1 MIIPFDVSMDQFLRL
16 FVTILALVNPFQ
28 KIFIMLSLE
37 KSLNEIEQRYIALKS
52 NVIALIILISFLA
65 LGNVIFNY
73 VFNIS
78 LYAFRITCGFVLLY
92 NGFIAL
98 QSGILIKIDP
108 KTKLNDVAAVPIAMP
123 MIAGPGTITAAV
135 TFPQQDGVV
144 VTILAI
150 VAVLVANAL
159 IMVYSKVLGNILN
172 RYNLLSP
179 LIRILGL
186 IIATVGMQMCF
197 NGLVDFIAIV
207 KGSH

>member
-1 MIIPFDVSMDQFLRL
+1 MSVPFEITMDQFLRI

-28 KIFIMLSLE
+28 KIFIMLTLE
-37 KSLNEIEQRYIALKS
+37 KQLKDSDLRYVALKS
-52 NVIALIILISFLA
+52 NFVALIILISFLA
-65 LGNVIFNY
+65 VGNAIFNY

-98 QSGILIKIDP
+98 QSGVLIKIDP
-108 KTKLNDVAAVPIAMP
+108 RTKLNDVAAVPIAMP
-123 MIAGPGTITAAV
+123 MIAGPGAITAAV

-144 VTILAI
+144 VTIVAI
-150 VAVLVANAL
+150 LAVLAVNAF
-159 IMVYSKVLGNILN
+159 IMVYSKVLGGFLN

-197 NGLVDFIAIV
+197 NGIREFVGIL
-207 KGSH
+207 SN

>member
-1 MIIPFDVSMDQFLRL
+1 MEIPFTFTLAMFLKI
-16 FVTILALVNPFQ
+16 FVTMLALINPFQ
-28 KIFIMLSLE
+28 KIFVMLSLD
-37 KSLNEIEQRYIALKS
+37 KQLNESEQRFVAIKS
-52 NVIALIILISFLA
+52 NFVALIILITFLA

-78 LYAFRITCGFVLLY
+78 IYAFRITCGFVLLY

-98 QSGILIKIDP
+98 QSGILVKIDP

-144 VTILAI
+144 VTIVAI
-150 VAVLVANAL
+150 VAALLVNAV
-159 IMVYSKVLGNILN
+159 IMVYSKYLGDFLN
-172 RYNLLSP
+172 KQNLLSP
-179 LIRILGL
+179 MIRILGL

-197 NGLVDFIAIV
+197 NGLKEFIEII
-207 KGSH
+207 KS

>member
-1 MIIPFDVSMDQFLRL
+1 MSVPLEITMDQFLRI

-28 KIFIMLSLE
+28 KIFIMLTLE
-37 KSLNEIEQRYIALKS
+37 KQLKDSDLRYVALKS
-52 NVIALIILISFLA
+52 NFVALIILISFLA
-65 LGNVIFNY
+65 VGNAIFNY

-98 QSGILIKIDP
+98 QSGVLIKIDP
-108 KTKLNDVAAVPIAMP
+108 RTKLNDVAAVPIAMP
-123 MIAGPGTITAAV
+123 MIAGPGAITAAV

-144 VTILAI
+144 VTIVAI
-150 VAVLVANAL
+150 LAVLAVNAF
-159 IMVYSKVLGNILN
+159 IMVYSKVLGGFLN

-186 IIATVGMQMCF
+186 VIATVGMQMCF
-197 NGLVDFIAIV
+197 NGIREFVGIL
-207 KGSH
+207 SN

>member
-1 MIIPFDVSMDQFLRL
+1 MFLKI
-16 FVTILALVNPFQ
+16 FVTMLALINPFQ
-28 KIFIMLSLE
+28 KIFVMLSLD
-37 KSLNEIEQRYIALKS
+37 KQLNESEQRFVAIKS
-52 NVIALIILISFLA
+52 NFVALIILITFLA

-78 LYAFRITCGFVLLY
+78 IYAFRITCGFVLLY

-98 QSGILIKIDP
+98 QSGILVKIDP

-144 VTILAI
+144 VTIVAI
-150 VAVLVANAL
+150 VAALLVNAV
-159 IMVYSKVLGNILN
+159 IMVYSKYLGDFLN
-172 RYNLLSP
+172 KQNLLSP
-179 LIRILGL
+179 MIRILGL

-197 NGLVDFIAIV
+197 NGLKEFIEII
-207 KGSH
+207 KS

>member
-1 MIIPFDVSMDQFLRL
+1 MSVPFEITMDQFLRI

-28 KIFIMLSLE
+28 KIFIMLTLE
-37 KSLNEIEQRYIALKS
+37 KQLKDSDLRYVALKS
-52 NVIALIILISFLA
+52 NFVALIILISFLA
-65 LGNVIFNY
+65 VGNAIFNY

-98 QSGILIKIDP
+98 QSGVLIKIDP
-108 KTKLNDVAAVPIAMP
+108 RTKLNDVAAVPIAMP
-123 MIAGPGTITAAV
+123 MIAGPGAITAAV

-144 VTILAI
+144 VTIVAI
-150 VAVLVANAL
+150 LAVLAVNAF
-159 IMVYSKVLGNILN
+159 IMVYSKVLGGFLN

-186 IIATVGMQMCF
+186 VIATVGMQMCF
-197 NGLVDFIAIV
+197 NGIREFVGIL
-207 KGSH
+207 SN

>member
-1 MIIPFDVSMDQFLRL
+1 MSVPLEITMDQFLRI

-28 KIFIMLSLE
+28 KIFIMLTLE
-37 KSLNEIEQRYIALKS
+37 KQLKDSDLRYVALKS
-52 NVIALIILISFLA
+52 NFVALIILISFLA
-65 LGNVIFNY
+65 VGNAIFNY

-98 QSGILIKIDP
+98 QSGVLIKIDP
-108 KTKLNDVAAVPIAMP
+108 RTKLNDVAAVPIAMP
-123 MIAGPGTITAAV
+123 MIAGPGAITAAV

-144 VTILAI
+144 VTIVAI
-150 VAVLVANAL
+150 LAVLAVNAF
-159 IMVYSKVLGNILN
+159 IMVYSKVLGGFLN

-197 NGLVDFIAIV
+197 NGIREFVGIL
-207 KGSH
+207 SN

>member
-1 MIIPFDVSMDQFLRL
+1 MSVPLEITVDQFLRI

-28 KIFIMLSLE
+28 KIFIMLTLE
-37 KSLNEIEQRYIALKS
+37 KQLKDSDLRYVALKS
-52 NVIALIILISFLA
+52 NFVALIILISFLA
-65 LGNVIFNY
+65 VGNAIFNY

-98 QSGILIKIDP
+98 QSGVLIKIDP
-108 KTKLNDVAAVPIAMP
+108 RTKLNDVAAVPIAMP
-123 MIAGPGTITAAV
+123 MIAGPGAITAAV

-144 VTILAI
+144 VTIVAI
-150 VAVLVANAL
+150 LAVLAVNAF
-159 IMVYSKVLGNILN
+159 IMVYSKVLGGFLN

-186 IIATVGMQMCF
+186 VIATVGMQMCF
-197 NGLVDFIAIV
+197 NGIREFVGIL
-207 KGSH
+207 SN

>member
-1 MIIPFDVSMDQFLRL
+1 MNIPFELTMDQFLRI

-28 KIFIMLSLE
+28 KIFIMLTLDKQLKDSEL
-37 KSLNEIEQRYIALKS
+37 RYVAVKS
-52 NVIALIILISFLA
+52 NFIALIILISFLA
-65 LGNVIFNY
+65 VGNAIFNY

-98 QSGILIKIDP
+98 QSGVLIKIDP
-108 KTKLNDVAAVPIAMP
+108 RTKLNDVAAVPIAMP

-144 VTILAI
+144 VTIAAI
-150 VAVLVANAL
+150 LAVLSVNTV
-159 IMVYSKVLGNILN
+159 IMLYSKVLGAFLN

-197 NGLVDFIAIV
+197 NGVREFIDIV
-207 KGSH
+207 SK

>member
-1 MIIPFDVSMDQFLRL
+1 MSVPFEITMDQFLRI

-28 KIFIMLSLE
+28 KIFIMLTLE
-37 KSLNEIEQRYIALKS
+37 KQLKDSDLRYVALKS
-52 NVIALIILISFLA
+52 NFVALIILISFLA
-65 LGNVIFNY
+65 VGNAIFNY

-108 KTKLNDVAAVPIAMP
+108 RTKLNDVAAVPIAMP
-123 MIAGPGTITAAV
+123 MIAGPGAITAAV

-144 VTILAI
+144 VTIVAI
-150 VAVLVANAL
+150 LAVLAVNAF
-159 IMVYSKVLGNILN
+159 IMVYSKVLGGFLN

-197 NGLVDFIAIV
+197 NGIREFVGIL
-207 KGSH
+207 SN

>member
-1 MIIPFDVSMDQFLRL
+1 MSVPFEITMDQFLRI

-28 KIFIMLSLE
+28 KIFIMLTLE
-37 KSLNEIEQRYIALKS
+37 KQLKDSDLRYVALKS
-52 NVIALIILISFLA
+52 NFVALIILISFLA
-65 LGNVIFNY
+65 VGNAIFNY

-98 QSGILIKIDP
+98 QSGVLIKIDP
-108 KTKLNDVAAVPIAMP
+108 RTKLNDVAAVPIAMP
-123 MIAGPGTITAAV
+123 MIAGPGAITAAV

-144 VTILAI
+144 VTIVAI
-150 VAVLVANAL
+150 LAVLTVNAF
-159 IMVYSKVLGNILN
+159 IMVYSKVLGGFLN

-197 NGLVDFIAIV
+197 NGIREFVGIL
-207 KGSH
+207 SN

>member
-1 MIIPFDVSMDQFLRL
+1 MDQFLRI

-28 KIFIMLSLE
+28 KIFIMLTLE
-37 KSLNEIEQRYIALKS
+37 KQLKDSDLRYVAVKS
-52 NVIALIILISFLA
+52 NFVALIILISFLA
-65 LGNVIFNY
+65 VGNVIFNY

-98 QSGILIKIDP
+98 QSGVLIKIDP
-108 KTKLNDVAAVPIAMP
+108 RTKLNDVAAVPIAMP
-123 MIAGPGTITAAV
+123 MIAGPGAITAAV

-144 VTILAI
+144 VTIIAI
-150 VAVLVANAL
+150 VAVLTVNAF
-159 IMVYSKVLGNILN
+159 IMVYSKILGGFLN

-197 NGLVDFIAIV
+197 NGIREFVGILS
-207 KGSH
+207 K

>member
-1 MIIPFDVSMDQFLRL
+1 MSVPLEITMDQFLRI

-28 KIFIMLSLE
+28 KIFIMLTLE
-37 KSLNEIEQRYIALKS
+37 KQLKDSDLRYVALKS
-52 NVIALIILISFLA
+52 NFVALIILISFLVV
-65 LGNVIFNY
+65 GNAIFNY

-98 QSGILIKIDP
+98 QSGVLIKIDP
-108 KTKLNDVAAVPIAMP
+108 RTKLNDVAAVPIAMP
-123 MIAGPGTITAAV
+123 MIAGPGAITAAV

-144 VTILAI
+144 VTIVAI
-150 VAVLVANAL
+150 LAVLAVNAF
-159 IMVYSKVLGNILN
+159 IMVYSKVLGGFLN

-197 NGLVDFIAIV
+197 NGIREFVGIL
-207 KGSH
+207 SN

>member
-1 MIIPFDVSMDQFLRL
+1 MGVPFEIAMDQFLRI

-28 KIFIMLSLE
+28 KIFIMLTLE
-37 KSLNEIEQRYIALKS
+37 KQLKDSDLRYVAVKS
-52 NVIALIILISFLA
+52 NFVALIILISFLA
-65 LGNVIFNY
+65 VGNVIFNY

-98 QSGILIKIDP
+98 QSGVLIKIDP
-108 KTKLNDVAAVPIAMP
+108 RTKLNDVAAVPIAMP
-123 MIAGPGTITAAV
+123 MIAGPGAITAAV

-144 VTILAI
+144 VTIIAI
-150 VAVLVANAL
+150 VAVLTVNAF
-159 IMVYSKVLGNILN
+159 IMVYSKILGGFLN

-197 NGLVDFIAIV
+197 NGIREFVGILS
-207 KGSH
+207 K